1 MKRRPPAK
9 DSQMER
15 KDWAKPSGPSARLAM
30 ASVRWNYQVSVFV
43 SSLNKAAPVS
53 SGLPT

>member
-9 DSQMER
+9 DSQAER
-15 KDWAKPSGPSARLAM
+15 KDRARPFGLSARLAM
-30 ASVRWNYQVSVFV
+30 ASVRRNYQVSVFV
-43 SSLNKAAPVS
+43 SSLNRAPPVS

>member
-9 DSQMER
+9 DSQAER
-15 KDWAKPSGPSARLAM
+15 KDRARPFGLSARLAM
-30 ASVRWNYQVSVFV
+30 ASVRRNYQVSVFV
-43 SSLNKAAPVS
+43 PSLNRAPPVS